1 VTQTYDL
8 IVRGGVLVNHAG
20 QGLAD
25 VGIRKGKIVAVGDL
39 GQASAGEILDATGLT
54 VLPGVIDSQ
63 VHFREP
69 GLEWKEDLETGSR
82 GAVLGGVTTVFEMP
96 NTEPTTTDP
105 DALADKLAR
114 ARGRMHCD
122 HAFYVGGTHDNTAI
136 LGEMERMPGCC
147 GIKVF
152 MGASTGTL
160 LVADDAGV
168 EAVLRNISRRAA
180 FHSEDEYR
188 LAERRSLARTGDWT
202 SHPEVR
208 DPQTAIQSTERLVS
222 IAKRLGKRIHVLHV
236 TTAEEI
242 EFLSRHKD
250 VASVELTPQH
260 LTLVGP
266 EAYERLK
273 GFAQM
278 NPPIRDASHQPGLWR
293 AITMGVADVMGSDHA
308 PHTREEKARPY
319 PASPSGMPGVQ
330 TLVPV
335 MLTHVN
341 EGRLTLERFVDLT
354 SHGPQRVFGLADK
367 GRVAEGF
374 DADLTLIDMKAR
386 RTITHGQMATRSGW
400 TPFDG
405 FEAKGWPVA
414 TIIRGKIV
422 MRDDEVVAQGQGEPV
437 RFNETLGPV

>member
-1 VTQTYDL
+1 MPETYDL
-8 IVRGGVLVNHAG
+8 IVRGGEVVNHAG
-20 QGLAD
+20 RGLAD
-25 VGIRKGKIVAVGDL
+25 VGVRKGKIVAVGDL
-39 GQASAGEILDATGLT
+39 SQASAGEVFDATGLT

-69 GLEWKEDLETGSR
+69 GLEWKEDLESGSR
-82 GAVLGGVTTVFEMP
+82 AAVLGGVTAVFEMP
-96 NTEPTTTDP
+96 NTEPTTTDA

-122 HAFYVGGTHDNTAI
+122 HAFYVGGTHENAAH
-136 LGEMERMPGCC
+136 LGELERLPGCC

-160 LVADDAGV
+160 LVQDDEGV
-168 EAVLRNISRRAA
+168 EQVLRHVNRRAA

-188 LAERRSLARTGDWT
+188 LAERRPLARTGDWT
-202 SHPEVR
+202 SHEEVR
-208 DPQTAIQSTERLVS
+208 DAVSALQSTERLVR
-222 IAKRLGKRIHVLHV
+222 IAMALGKRIHVLHV

-242 EFLSRHKD
+242 EFLAAHKD
-250 VASVELTPQH
+250 VASVEVTPQH
-260 LTLVGP
+260 LTLTAP

-278 NPPIRDASHQPGLWR
+278 NPPIRGAAHQAGLWGGI
-293 AITMGVADVMGSDHA
+293 ASGVADVLGSDHA

-335 MLTHVN
+335 MLTHVA

-354 SHGPQRVFGLADK
+354 SHGPNRVFGLADK
-367 GRVAEGF
+367 GRLAVGY
-374 DADLTLIDMKAR
+374 DADLTVVDMKAR
-386 RTITHGQMATRSGW
+386 RTIRHEGMATRAGW

-405 FEAKGWPVA
+405 FEAKAWPMA
-414 TIIRGKIV
+414 TIVRGQVV
-422 MRDDEVVAQGQGEPV
+422 MRDDEVIAPHLGEPV
-437 RFNETLGPV
+437 RFAETLAG